1 MHGVR
6 SRRDTL
12 PVKEH
17 ILFIC
22 TANRDRSRTA
32 EDLYQGDPRYQVLSA
47 GVAPFA
53 TVPLTRELL
62 LWANRI
68 FVMNESADRHHTAI
82 KMRFPGID
90 RDIVDLDVAD
100 RWPRGDAELV
110 ALLEKR
116 LEPHLGAPQKDDDA
130 G

>member
-1 MHGVR
+1 MP
-6 SRRDTL
+6 L
-12 PVKEH
+12 PEH
-17 ILFIC
+17 ILFVC

-32 EDLYQGDPRYQVLSA
+32 EDLYQRDPRYRVLSA

-53 TVPLTRELL
+53 TVPVTRELL

-68 FVMNESADRHHTAI
+68 FVMNEREDRHHTAI

-90 RDIVDLDVAD
+90 RDIIDLNVAD
-100 RWPRGDAELV
+100 RWPRGDPELV
-110 ALLEKR
+110 ALIKKR
-116 LEPHLGAPQKDDDA
+116 LEPHLGAPPEDADA